1 MQSTQLLAHGTI
13 TTNMEDIP
21 MKRSQLA
28 SIFLCLLVMMGL
40 VVSACTPAVE
50 EAAPVAEEAA
60 PVAEEAAPEPEV
72 EELEVYEIGL
82 SFPLTGDLASYGDS
96 AAKAALLAQEEINDA
111 GGINGIPIEV
121 VIEDDRCDGE
131 GGLTVLN
138 KMSAGGIPVVTGF
151 FCSSGVLSVCD
162 RYNELNIVQYVIGS
176 NPKIFAEDGCGPYT
190 FGFFGNDNDQGRE
203 QARLVLEDLAVTE
216 AGIIYVNNDYGIGVK
231 DAFIE
236 AFEEGG
242 GEVIIELGVQQ
253 EGTEFRTEVARLK
266 DAGPEVTIFEMYG
279 STGSVFL
286 KQAAELGLE
295 TQFVGDNNWASIET
309 LMMEP
314 TGAEG
319 IIAPTTDVGTPEYD
333 AFVESFKERWG
344 EEPFFGSDLVY
355 DQIYVAA
362 YAIEESGY
370 TGEGIREATTIVT
383 EDFIG
388 ASGPKAM
395 PNGKNVIYNF
405 SWVQFIN
412 GELVPFEP

>member
-1 MQSTQLLAHGTI
+1 
-13 TTNMEDIP
+13 
-21 MKRSQLA
+21 MKKSQIA
-28 SIFLCLLVMMGL
+28 SISFCLLIIMGFAL
-40 VVSACTPAVE
+40 SACSPTAK
-50 EAAPVAEEAA
+50 
-60 PVAEEAAPEPEV
+60 EPD
-72 EELEVYEIGL
+72 VYKIGF

-96 AAKAALLAQEEINDA
+96 ASKAAILAQEEINAD

-138 KMSAGGIPVVTGF
+138 KMSASGVPVVTGF

-162 RYNELNIVQYVIGS
+162 RYNELEIVQYVIGS
-176 NPKIFAEDGCGPYT
+176 NPGIFAEDGCGPYT

-203 QARLVLEDLAVTE
+203 QARMVLEDLGETE
-216 AGIIYVNNDYGIGVK
+216 AGVIYVNNDYGIGVK
-231 DAFIE
+231 DAFID
-236 AFEEGG
+236 AFTEGG
-242 GEVIIELGVQQ
+242 GEVVIELGVQQ

-266 DAGPEVTIFEMYG
+266 EAGPDVTIFVMYG
-279 STGSVFL
+279 STGAIFL

-319 IIAPTTDVGTPEYD
+319 ILAPSTEVGTPEYD
-333 AFVESFKERWG
+333 AFVELFNERWG
-344 EEPFFGSDLVY
+344 EDPFFGSDLAY

-362 YAIEESGY
+362 YAIEEGGY
-370 TGEGIREATTIVT
+370 TGEAIREATTIVA
-383 EDFIG
+383 EDYVG

-405 SWVQFIN
+405 SWVQFID
-412 GELVPFEP
+412 GEVVPFNP